1 LALLNAPSQVL
12 HSVTTAA
19 LRALPQ
25 DAVQEMDKALQ
36 LNSINVSKWQA
47 SMIVIQGGHLQRKRA
62 ISFKLSSLSLSVPQ
76 FSAS

>member
-1 LALLNAPSQVL
+1 VL
-12 HSVTTAA
+12 HTVTTAA

-47 SMIVIQGGHLQRKRA
+47 AMIVIQGEYSESPHLM
-62 ISFKLSSLSLSVPQ
+62 L
-76 FSAS
+76 